1 MGQWRRALHLIAG
14 VVEVAKAAAAV
25 AIEAEFAAETLVG
38 PWAGVETEAEAAE
51 WSGEAPGTGAERWTA
66 VQVHR

>member
-1 MGQWRRALHLIAG
+1 MSAG

-25 AIEAEFAAETLVG
+25 AIETEVAAEALAG

-51 WSGEAPGTGAERWTA
+51 WSGEAPGTGAARWTA
-66 VQVHR
+66 VQVHW